1 MCKPK
6 GPCVKQ
12 SKRKKLEPIIDNIRM
27 TKYMSHNKKNPH
39 LEIEM
44 KSYIV

>member
-12 SKRKKLEPIIDNIRM
+12 SKRKKLVILEWQSTCHIIKKSTPRNRDEILHCINI
-27 TKYMSHNKKNPH
+27 
-39 LEIEM
+39 
-44 KSYIV
+44 